1 VSREG
6 TALSDGNAH
15 GPADVRSGIATAAAY
30 DSARSST
37 GRLTTNSEL
46 LCRGEASADRA
57 RLSTADRATARR
69 LKPAEPAAHAR
80 TCPADTEAAADLGEG
95 VVCPAVSAYG
105 NLLYSHPCP
114 SDPVELVALVHAL
127 LAASPSLNGCASQR
141 PVGCSSLSGYRS
153 PRTAAFETAPISHRS
168 PGVSSTPAAHSGPG
182 HCAPRC
188 SVRAR
193 SSARADG

>member
-114 SDPVELVALVHAL
+114 SDPVELVARPCAL
-127 LAASPSLNGCASQR
+127 SFFSFSERVRVSAAGRLLQPVRIPVASHRGLRDGADFTQIAGSQFDASCSLRAGALRPSLLGTGA
-141 PVGCSSLSGYRS
+141 V
-153 PRTAAFETAPISHRS
+153 
-168 PGVSSTPAAHSGPG
+168 
-182 HCAPRC
+182 
-188 SVRAR
+188 
-193 SSARADG
+193 